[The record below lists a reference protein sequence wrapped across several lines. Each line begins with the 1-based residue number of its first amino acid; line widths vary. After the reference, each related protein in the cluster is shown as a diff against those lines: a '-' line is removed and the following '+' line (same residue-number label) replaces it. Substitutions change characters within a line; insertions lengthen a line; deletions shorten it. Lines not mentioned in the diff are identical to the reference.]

1 MQDNGVGCP
10 NPLNLFCWQNS
21 VTVAKMAKEVMI
33 INKAF
38 WLDENNEVPE
48 RGKFSLTSEGLKDNI
63 KCRYKIL
70 YIKQFN
76 VTLNIFNLNFDIWKT
91 Y

>member
-1 MQDNGVGCP
+1 M
-10 NPLNLFCWQNS
+10 
-21 VTVAKMAKEVMI
+21 KEVMI

-38 WLDENNEVPE
+38 WFDENNEVPE
-48 RGKFSLTSEGLKDNI
+48 RGKFSLTSEGLIIVRVNI

-70 YIKQFN
+70 YTKQFKF
-76 VTLNIFNLNFDIWKT
+76 TLNIYLHFIRNGRFKNIRSSEW